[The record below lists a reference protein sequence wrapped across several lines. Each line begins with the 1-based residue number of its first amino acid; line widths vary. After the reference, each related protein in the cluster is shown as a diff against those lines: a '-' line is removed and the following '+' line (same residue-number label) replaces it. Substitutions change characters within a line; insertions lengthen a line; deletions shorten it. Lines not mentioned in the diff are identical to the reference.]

1 VESSG
6 CGALKEAEA
15 RLSDVPLTTPFT
27 ITSLRLE
34 TISNIAVHVKLRN
47 GAVG

>member
-1 VESSG
+1 MESSG

-27 ITSLRLE
+27 ITSSRLE
-34 TISNIAVHVKLRN
+34 TVSNVAVYVKLHS